1 MKDIVI
7 PKFVTVDD
15 DLNVISSPGYVLKIE
30 HSLLSISEWESKW
43 KKPFFE
49 QKQYTYDEFVSY
61 VKFMTVNKD
70 EVPDHAYEC
79 LTMDNTKEIQ
89 AYMNEKPS
97 ATIIKRTEKPKQQ
110 KRFLTSELIYAWMA
124 QARVPYSAETMNIWR
139 LLNIIEI
146 ISIENQPKKKVS
158 KADTLNKYRAMNK
171 ARRKPR

>member
-1 MKDIVI
+1 MTDIVI

-15 DLNVISSPGYVLKIE
+15 DLNVVSSPGYVLKIE

-43 KKPFFE
+43 HKPFLN
-49 QKQYTYDEFVSY
+49 QKDYTYEEFVSY
-61 VKFMTVNKD
+61 VKCMTLNRE

-79 LTMDNTKEIQ
+79 LTVDNTKEIQ
-89 AYMNEKPS
+89 EYMNDKRT
-97 ATIIKRTEKPKQQ
+97 ATVIKRSDKPQKQ
-110 KRFLTSELIYAWMA
+110 KRFVTSELIYAWMA
-124 QARVPYSAETMNIWR
+124 QARIPYSAETMNIWR